1 MAPACGPSTVSS
13 RRRTAFPLYCVDAPR
28 PGWWNGRHDGLKNR
42 CRKVCGFKSRPGHHE
57 PQTAPFGEPFF
68 VGSGLADGVVF
79 RCRPRPSPP
88 RLRASAIGFIPL
100 FPYFAILRSKLREI
114 DIELACPCQEEI
126 EMRVLPAFFQVEKA
140 RKGGVRSPL
149 REAHLPRGVCCAESA
164 LSETKPGKAKAI
176 FSRSTSLPPSRHL
189 PRQRRTARGDQ
200 LTGGGHFAPRLR
212 AARDGTSPLA
222 SANPCASQSAR
233 EATPESASPSSR
245 TPCPSSSR
253 THTHSRTAPTSR

>member
-68 VGSGLADGVVF
+68 VGSELADGAVF

-88 RLRASAIGFIPL
+88 RLRVSAIGFIPL

-114 DIELACPCQEEI
+114 DIELTCPCQEGI
-126 EMRVLPAFFQVEKA
+126 EMRVLSAFFQVEKA
-140 RKGGVRSPL
+140 RKGGVRSSL
-149 REAHLPRGVCCAESA
+149 RETHLSRGVCRTESA

-176 FSRSTSLPPSRHL
+176 FSRSTGLPPPVTFRAKAER
-189 PRQRRTARGDQ
+189 PAATGRQA
-200 LTGGGHFAPRLR
+200 GGHFAPRLR
-212 AARDGTSPLA
+212 AARDGTSPPA
-222 SANPCASQSAR
+222 SANPCVSQSAR

>member
-68 VGSGLADGVVF
+68 VGSELADGAVF

-88 RLRASAIGFIPL
+88 RLNHRLHSLVSLFRNSAQQTP
-100 FPYFAILRSKLREI
+100 RDRH
-114 DIELACPCQEEI
+114 
-126 EMRVLPAFFQVEKA
+126 R
-140 RKGGVRSPL
+140 
-149 REAHLPRGVCCAESA
+149 AHLSLPGRDRDAGVARVFPGGESTKGRCAIVSA
-164 LSETKPGKAKAI
+164 GGASISRSLLRRIGPFGNKTREGKGHLLPEHGPAPPVTFRAKAE
-176 FSRSTSLPPSRHL
+176 RPAATG
-189 PRQRRTARGDQ
+189 RQA
-200 LTGGGHFAPRLR
+200 GGHFAPRLR
-212 AARDGTSPLA
+212 AARDGTSPPA
-222 SANPCASQSAR
+222 SANPCVSQSAR
-233 EATPESASPSSR
+233 EATPESASLSSR
-245 TPCPSSSR
+245 IPCPSSSR

>member
-1 MAPACGPSTVSS
+1 MRVQIPP
-13 RRRTAFPLYCVDAPR
+13 RAPR
-28 PGWWNGRHDGLKNR
+28 TSNGSLRGAVFR
-42 CRKVCGFKSRPGHHE
+42 RERAGGRSR
-57 PQTAPFGEPFF
+57 
-68 VGSGLADGVVF
+68 F

-149 REAHLPRGVCCAESA
+149 RKAHLSRGVCCTESA
-164 LSETKPGKAKAI
+164 PSETKPGKAKAI

-189 PRQRRTARGDQ
+189 PRQRRTARGDRS
-200 LTGGGHFAPRLR
+200 TGRGHFAPRLR
-212 AARDGTSPLA
+212 AARDGTSPPA

-253 THTHSRTAPTSR
+253 THTHSRTAPTSQ